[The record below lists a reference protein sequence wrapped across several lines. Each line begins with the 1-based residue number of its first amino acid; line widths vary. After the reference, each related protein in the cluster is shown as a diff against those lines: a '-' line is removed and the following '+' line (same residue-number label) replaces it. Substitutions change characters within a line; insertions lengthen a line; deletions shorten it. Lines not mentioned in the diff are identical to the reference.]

1 MSGNIE
7 IKAYLR
13 TDESVRRAQAL
24 ADGPAVTLDQRDYF
38 LATDTGRL
46 KLRVESG
53 RAHLI
58 HYHRSNQPGPKYSQ
72 YVITPIEDV
81 DSFLRDHRVLG
92 VVEKRRCLLKIGQT
106 RIHIDEVKSLGK
118 FLELEVV
125 MAPNQTQNEAKAITE
140 DLMARLSISDDDLIA
155 DAYFDLLYG

>member
-1 MSGNIE
+1 M
-7 IKAYLR
+7 
-13 TDESVRRAQAL
+13 
-24 ADGPAVTLDQRDYF
+24 
-38 LATDTGRL
+38 
-46 KLRVESG
+46 
-53 RAHLI
+53 I